1 MIAYGNFSSADIF
14 FHRSPIILPT
24 AVMLL
29 RNSGWLSNS
38 MARCSLEKMKN
49 ACMGCLIPAALAAA
63 FLDSLLP
70 LMPKVAAPPPSW
82 SLVLEPFAG
91 FGGGTVGNC
100 ASSTSRIARRIESHP
115 SLIVS
120 KSLSNAEV
128 GDWSDAPSVIISGS
142 EASYGSLGES
152 PAFSFSSASARSHP
166 SAPIVCTAGMSNL
179 AKNRSLLR
187 LASTSIPLYPAAH
200 ANAASMAT
208 LV

>member
-1 MIAYGNFSSADIF
+1 
-14 FHRSPIILPT
+14 
-24 AVMLL
+24 MLL

-128 GDWSDAPSVIISGS
+128 GD
-142 EASYGSLGES
+142 
-152 PAFSFSSASARSHP
+152 
-166 SAPIVCTAGMSNL
+166 
-179 AKNRSLLR
+179 
-187 LASTSIPLYPAAH
+187 
-200 ANAASMAT
+200 
-208 LV
+208 